1 MCEFSTVN
9 TARGHRLHTA
19 LPKDSA
25 ISFTVRLVEN
35 KQSNPLNGITGSE
48 VPVDGTAKMFDKE
61 RYPKLQSF
69 KSAHHSKRKE
79 KILLVGGRYVHILA
93 WVHIYAC
100 KYVIQCSRGSIMM
113 RAGY

>member
-19 LPKDSA
+19 SAKDST

-35 KQSNPLNGITGSE
+35 KQSDPCNGISGSE
-48 VPVDGTAKMFDKE
+48 VPVDGTVKTFATR

-69 KSAHHSKRKE
+69 KSAYHSQKKE
-79 KILLVGGRYVHILA
+79 KILLVGGRYAHIQA
-93 WVHIYAC
+93 WVYIYAC
-100 KYVIQCSRGSIMM
+100 KYVM
-113 RAGY
+113 